1 MEYPGTPSSAPVMV
15 ARSARDLLGAVRPKQ
30 WTKNLLVYL
39 ALFFTVN
46 EAWSFEE
53 AGDFLTLFGKTTL
66 AFLVFS
72 AVSGA
77 VYLVNDLVDAEQDRR
92 HPTKRLR
99 PIASGRLSAGVA
111 GATAALLAAAGLASG
126 FALEPGFGLV
136 VAIYVGVMAAY
147 TLLIKR
153 LMILDVMTISAGFV
167 LRAVA
172 GAVVLQVPVS
182 PWLYTCTGVGALMIA
197 LAKRRSE
204 LAQAGEGAGVQRDIL
219 QGYTKGLLDQLMT
232 VMATCVLITYGL
244 YTFTAPNLPPNK
256 AMMLTIPFVVYGVF
270 RYMYLVRLGDLG
282 ERPEDILISDVPL
295 IVTIAA
301 WLAAA
306 ATVLVLFRG

>member
-1 MEYPGTPSSAPVMV
+1 MEYSGSPASAPAMV
-15 ARSARDLLGAVRPKQ
+15 TRFAGDLLRTIRPKQ

-46 EAWSFEE
+46 EAWSFGEFE
-53 AGDFLTLFGKTTL
+53 GFLSLLGKSTL

-77 VYLVNDLVDAEQDRR
+77 VYLVNDLVDAEHDRR
-92 HPTKRLR
+92 HPTKRHR
-99 PIASGRLSAGVA
+99 PIASGRLPAAVA
-111 GATAALLAAAGLASG
+111 GSAAGLLAVAGLATG
-126 FALEPGFGLV
+126 FVLEPGFGVV
-136 VAIYVGVMAAY
+136 VAAYLGLMAAY
-147 TLLIKR
+147 TLGIKR
-153 LMILDVMTISAGFV
+153 LIMLDVMTISAGFV

-204 LAQAGEGAGVQRDIL
+204 LAQAGEGAGTQRDTL
-219 QGYTKGLLDQLMT
+219 QTYTKGLLDQLMT
-232 VMATCVLITYGL
+232 IVATCVVLTYGL
-244 YTFTAPNLPPNK
+244 YTFTAPNLPPNG
-256 AMMLTIPFVVYGVF
+256 AMMLTIPFVVYGIF
-270 RYMYLVRLGDLG
+270 RYMYLVHRRHMG

-295 IVTIAA
+295 IVTILG
-301 WLAAA
+301 WLATA
-306 ATVLVLFRG
+306 ATILVLFRG